1 MDDLQESMFDDTSY
15 FVTVGLS
22 NTVQLRL
29 LGNYSVMLELLE
41 SLLCCL
47 TRPFF
52 FLLLSS
58 SFFLL
63 SFSGRNKD
71 VLFNLRVSSLT
82 EPGLYKHASVFWKL

>member
-1 MDDLQESMFDDTSY
+1 MHDLQESIFDDTSY

-41 SLLCCL
+41 SILCCL

-52 FLLLSS
+52 FLLLFS